1 MRLGYDVTE
10 GEHIVTAVKDICGTS
25 VANIE
30 PNRNYEKKK
39 KPTLPGIS
47 NWFEFRWPIEGE
59 YTGYLCAH
67 SLPNFGKWKTF
78 SPAII
83 QKTMD
88 NETQEKPTPILSDHT
103 IPNSKW
109 IIPMPSNNSK
119 W

>member
-10 GEHIVTAVKDICGTS
+10 GEDIVTAVKGIHGTS

-30 PNRNYEKKK
+30 PNRSSEKKK

-47 NWFEFRWPIEGE
+47 NWLEFQWPVEGE
-59 YTGYLCAH
+59 YAGYLCAR
-67 SLPNFGKWKTF
+67 SLPNFGKWKNF

-83 QKTMD
+83 QKTM
-88 NETQEKPTPILSDHT
+88 NNKIQEKPTPILSDHT

-119 W
+119 